1 MQSVLTFGGFKDLDG
16 AELYQELTV
25 LCPLVTPESSCLE
38 VLNFIFSSSLEDLA
52 PNVVIALQILNTMP
66 ITVASGERSFSK
78 LKIIKNYLR
87 TTMTQERLVGLS
99 IMSIER
105 ELLKSLNY
113 DDLITEFAKA
123 KARKVSFL
131 N

>member
-25 LCPLVTPESSCLE
+25 LCPIVKPESSCLE